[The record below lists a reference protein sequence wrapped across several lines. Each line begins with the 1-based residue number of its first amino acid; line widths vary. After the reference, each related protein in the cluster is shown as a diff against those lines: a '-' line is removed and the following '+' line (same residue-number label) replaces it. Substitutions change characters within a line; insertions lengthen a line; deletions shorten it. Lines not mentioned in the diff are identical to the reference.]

1 MGKDIK
7 KREGLFKTIKR
18 YKDESLYEKRQKE
31 LESNPDAKLEKND
44 VWALL
49 LSSFLVIVLPCL
61 LILCFIV
68 FVAMLF
74 FRLL

>member
-1 MGKDIK
+1 MGKQIE

-18 YKDESLYEKRQKE
+18 YKNEGAYEKRQKE
-31 LESNPDAKLEKND
+31 LDDNPDIKLEKND

-49 LSSFLVIVLPCL
+49 ISSFLTIVLPCL

-68 FVAMLF
+68 FISLLF
-74 FRLL
+74 FRII